1 MVPLALVK
9 NSILDYQ
16 VLEIHPEVV
25 EEEGEEEVANAANQE
40 NLKGKEREEEGKE
53 QRKNE
58 EEDVKIQQ
66 MYVYEYI

>member
-1 MVPLALVK
+1 MNIK
-9 NSILDYQ
+9 GKEQHCQEKQIEHKY
-16 VLEIHPEVV
+16 PEVV
-25 EEEGEEEVANAANQE
+25 EEGEEEEVVNVVNQE

-66 MYVYEYI
+66 MYDHEYI